1 MCGLFG
7 IINLDKRPVDLEEC
21 TRTLAILNHRGPDG
35 SGYHHQEHV
44 FLGHTRLS
52 IIDVA
57 GGAQPIYTEDGRFL
71 VIFNGEIY
79 NHEEL
84 RPALLAAGHRFK
96 TRSDTEVLVH
106 LFEDERE
113 RFLGKLNG
121 MFAFAIFDTK
131 TGSLFLARDRIGI
144 KPLYYYCDGRQF
156 IFSSEMKAIIKS
168 GLVPVEVDDRVV
180 YQFLTL
186 HHSVPPDTLVKGIIS
201 LKPGHFL
208 LVNGNPGEQLPYW
221 DIESNVETS
230 TLDPREVPRLV
241 CRNAS

>member
-7 IINLDKRPVDLEEC
+7 IINLDKRPVDLKEC
-21 TRTLAILNHRGPDG
+21 TRTLAILNDWGPDG
-35 SGYHHQEHV
+35 SWYHHQEHV
-44 FLGHTRLS
+44 LLGHTRLS

-57 GGAQPIYTEDGRFL
+57 GGAQPIYSEDGRFL

-106 LFEDERE
+106 LFEYERE

-131 TGSLFLARDRIGI
+131 TGSLFLARSRMTTKCQGFRSLLEGAAIPASRSFLICAG
-144 KPLYYYCDGRQF
+144 LTGLSVYCRMLRRAK
-156 IFSSEMKAIIKS
+156 IASICMKK
-168 GLVPVEVDDRVV
+168 
-180 YQFLTL
+180 
-186 HHSVPPDTLVKGIIS
+186 
-201 LKPGHFL
+201 
-208 LVNGNPGEQLPYW
+208 LP
-221 DIESNVETS
+221 SMRHQV
-230 TLDPREVPRLV
+230 
-241 CRNAS
+241 